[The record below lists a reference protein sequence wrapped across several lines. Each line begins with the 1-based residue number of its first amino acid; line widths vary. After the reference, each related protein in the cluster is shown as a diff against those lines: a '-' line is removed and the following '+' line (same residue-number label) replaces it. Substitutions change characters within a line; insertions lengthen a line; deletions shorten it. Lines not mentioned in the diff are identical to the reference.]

1 LEKSDRPNGNAD
13 VAETEERP
21 MDKKEAP
28 TKRGGLVVY
37 SRAYCPYSWRAKR
50 LLKRKGYDFEVV
62 DATGDEGLRAW
73 LAKATGRGTVP
84 QIFIDDTPV
93 GGYDDIKALERS
105 GELERLVGSA

>member
-1 LEKSDRPNGNAD
+1 MDKTD
-13 VAETEERP
+13 VAIERQ
-21 MDKKEAP
+21 
-28 TKRGGLVVY
+28 GLVIY

-62 DATGDEGLRAW
+62 DATGDEELRAW
-73 LAKATGRGTVP
+73 LAKATGRGTMP

-105 GELERLVGSA
+105 GELERLVGST

>member
-13 VAETEERP
+13 AAETEEQP

-28 TKRGGLVVY
+28 MKWGGLVIY

-50 LLKRKGYDFEVV
+50 LLRSKGCDFEVV
-62 DATGDEGLRAW
+62 DATGDEELRAW
-73 LAKATGRGTVP
+73 LAEATGRGTMP
-84 QIFIDDTPV
+84 QIFIDDTPL